1 MAKKKNKNNIIIMIA
16 LLGVIYLFANNMQLF
31 SVAEGVAGGR
41 HDAACTFIT
50 NAPAGSTYG
59 NDGLWVSTDITGD
72 GNKEAMGWYSSMRGL
87 RCSQEMMTFHGTS
100 PEGFAMCGH
109 TSLVANT
116 TTSWLYIEIS
126 NETLNS
132 AFPQTRAFYSL
143 EPEATNA
150 ITTCAVIRVCTQE
163 VKQCSDGTYVSRNAD
178 NNCSFNECP
187 NNPLESKCTSTNG
200 TILQTF
206 AGPAECKCPE
216 GNRVMNSTF
225 TGCTGV
231 TSSECL
237 FQIETFCVK
246 TWMVLVAIILLML
259 LFLMAKK

>member
-50 NAPAGSTYG
+50 NAPAGSDYST
-59 NDGLWVSTDITGD
+59 DGIWISTDITGD
-72 GNKEAMGWYSSMRGL
+72 GTKEKFGWNADFRGGERCNSS
-87 RCSQEMMTFHGTS
+87 MMTFRGNS
-100 PEGFAMCGH
+100 PEGYTTCGFVNQ
-109 TSLVANT
+109 VANQT
-116 TTSWLYIEIS
+116 NYWLYMQIG
-126 NETLNS
+126 NK
-132 AFPQTRAFYSL
+132 TRIFAST
-143 EPEATNA
+143 ESEATSA
-150 ITTCAVIRVCTQE
+150 ITTCPTIRVCTQE

-206 AGPAECKCPE
+206 AGPAECKCSE
-216 GNRVMNSTF
+216 GNKVMNSTF
-225 TGCTGV
+225 VGCTGI
-231 TSSECL
+231 TESECL